1 MPKRPAF
8 QFYPGD
14 WQRDLAL
21 RSCSLAARGL
31 WFEMMCLM
39 HDGQPYGHLKVGSR
53 PLDDPA
59 VLAPLVGAPVEVVA
73 RLLSE
78 LETATVFSRTRKGV
92 VFSRRMT
99 RDEALRAKRATAG
112 KLGGNPKL
120 LNPVD
125 KAPLN
130 DPSKQ
135 KPTPASSSA
144 SAEDIP
150 VGSAARSPTP
160 RDQIFGTGLA
170 LLTSRGVSD
179 REARVFLGALV
190 RDHGDVRVAEAVAR
204 AAVVTPIEPRGWLVG
219 ALRDKKREF
228 VA

>member
-1 MPKRPAF
+1 MAKRPAF

-31 WFEMMCLM
+31 WHEMMCLM

-53 PLDDPA
+53 RLDDPA
-59 VLAPLVGAPVEVVA
+59 TLAPLVGASAEAVTA
-73 RLLSE
+73 LLAE
-78 LETATVFSRTRKGV
+78 LEAANVFSRTRKGV
-92 VFSRRMT
+92 VFSRRMV
-99 RDEALRAKRATAG
+99 RDEAIRNKRASGG

-120 LNPVD
+120 LNLGSNLSPNLD
-125 KAPLN
+125 A
-130 DPSKQ
+130 KQ

-150 VGSAARSPTP
+150 VGSAERSPSP
-160 RDQIFGTGLA
+160 RDQIFGTGLG
-170 LLTSRGVSD
+170 LLTNRGVSD
-179 REARVFLGALV
+179 REARSFLGALL
-190 RDHGDVRVAEAVAR
+190 RDHGEVRVAEAVAR
-204 AAVVTPIEPRGWLVG
+204 AALVTPIEPRGWLVG

>member
-53 PLDDPA
+53 PLDDPST
-59 VLAPLVGAPVEVVA
+59 LAALVGTPEELVA
-73 RLLSE
+73 SLLRE
-78 LETATVFSRTRKGV
+78 LEAAKVFSRTRKGV
-92 VFSRRMT
+92 VFSRRMV
-99 RDEALRAKRATAG
+99 RDEAIRTKRATAG
-112 KLGGNPKL
+112 KLGGNPNL
-120 LNPVD
+120 LN
-125 KAPLN
+125 L
-130 DPSKQ
+130 DPNLPSNQGVKQ

-219 ALRDKKREF
+219 ALREKKREF